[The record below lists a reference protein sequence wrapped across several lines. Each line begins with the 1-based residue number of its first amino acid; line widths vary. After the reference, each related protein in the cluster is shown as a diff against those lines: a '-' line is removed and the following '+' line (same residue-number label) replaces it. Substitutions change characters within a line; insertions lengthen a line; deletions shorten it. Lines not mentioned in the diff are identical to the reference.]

1 MSGLRRHRDL
11 AVFVGAGVG
20 AMLLISVLLVWLV
33 GQATR
38 DSALG
43 QAARTSSQVAS
54 STVEPLLDAVLRG
67 DSLQA
72 DNLNRAVRGLM
83 QGGRVV
89 AVVVW
94 DMDGKAVWAHD
105 PALVG
110 TAVHEPDELIAAA
123 RGATRTIVTERPDTL
138 KPGVMKVLEGF
149 VPVRAG
155 REVYVLEINVDY
167 APVQAAID
175 ELDAEILP
183 AAVGALIVLQLV
195 QVPIAASLQRR
206 VRRHQAERAALL
218 ERALSASDGERRR
231 IAADLHDGVVPDLA
245 TVALAADTLARQGE
259 PAPRALAE
267 HLARSTR
274 ATIAALRR
282 VAADIAPP
290 DLAAG
295 GLSGA
300 VDGLADPL
308 RAGGTDVSVE
318 VGPLPPLDSDVTHA
332 LYRVAREALANV
344 SRHAQ
349 ARAVRLRLGESGT
362 DEIVLQVSD
371 DGIGLA
377 GAALADARGGDHLGL
392 RLIRERVTDL
402 GGHLS
407 VEPGAEGGTTLVATL
422 PARTR
427 T

>member
-1 MSGLRRHRDL
+1 VTGLRRHRDL
-11 AVFVGAGVG
+11 AVFVAAGVV
-20 AMLLISVLLVWLV
+20 AMLAISLLLVWLI
-33 GQATR
+33 GHATR
-38 DSALG
+38 DAALR
-43 QAARTSSQVAS
+43 QAERTSTQVAS

-67 DSLQA
+67 DSVQA
-72 DNLNRAVRGLM
+72 DNLSRAVRGLL

-94 DMDGKAVWAHD
+94 DADGRAVWADD
-105 PALVG
+105 PTVVG
-110 TAVHEPDELIAAA
+110 TMIPEPEQLADAA
-123 RGATRTIVTERPDTL
+123 RGVARTDVTDQPDTHR
-138 KPGVMKVLEGF
+138 PGVTKVVEGF

-155 REVYVLEINVDY
+155 RDVHVLEINLDY

-175 ELDAEILP
+175 ELDAAILP
-183 AAVGALIVLQLV
+183 AALGALVVLQLV
-195 QVPIAASLQRR
+195 QVPIAGSLQRR
-206 VRRHQAERAALL
+206 VRRHQAERATLL

-245 TVALAADTLARQGE
+245 TVALAADTLARQGD

-308 RAGGTDVSVE
+308 RACGTDVSVE

-344 SRHAQ
+344 ARHAQ
-349 ARAVRLRLGESGT
+349 AREVRLRLGESGA
-362 DEIVLQVSD
+362 DEIVLEVSD
-371 DGIGLA
+371 DGIGPA
-377 GAALADARGGDHLGL
+377 GAAESGGCDGDHLGL
-392 RLIRERVTDL
+392 RLLHERVTDL
-402 GGHLS
+402 GGRLS
-407 VEPGAEGGTTLVATL
+407 VEPGTEGGTTLLATL